1 MAPNGWATHEA
12 KWKFAT
18 VPSHLCL
25 TLFIG
30 HFVFLLFCFLKP
42 HSLSLALFFLLF
54 CWPWLSKLLSM
65 RRLSL
70 PLINEETL
78 FSSQLPDDANGIS
91 FETWPESSLTKKI
104 RVAICVHGVGSCR
117 VGSYIS
123 TIWVNPNTT
132 RLLIVSWYVNPNTT
146 CLLNG
151 LTRHDLHNPFNKW
164 VGLGW
169 HDPTWPIWVE
179 LHKLTYTTH
188 LTRITQ
194 IDLYSPFNP
203 NSTNWL
209 V

>member
-1 MAPNGWATHEA
+1 MGLRLISLDCSWASSHHRSVVLWRSLDA
-12 KWKFAT
+12 RQ
-18 VPSHLCL
+18 VP
-25 TLFIG
+25 
-30 HFVFLLFCFLKP
+30 
-42 HSLSLALFFLLF
+42 
-54 CWPWLSKLLSM
+54 W
-65 RRLSL
+65 
-70 PLINEETL
+70 
-78 FSSQLPDDANGIS
+78 
-91 FETWPESSLTKKI
+91 ESSLLSYLFQAFQWLIKEEVTWEFYAFQSKKVWLWGFPNILKPGLFQGRLRWSPIEGLGGYQVHLGVAI
-104 RVAICVHGVGSCR
+104 RVHGAGSCR
-117 VGSYIS
+117 VGWYNS

-146 CLLNG
+146 RLLNG
-151 LTRHDLHNPFNKW
+151 LTQHDSHNPFNKR

-169 HDPTWPIWVE
+169 HDPTRPIWLE